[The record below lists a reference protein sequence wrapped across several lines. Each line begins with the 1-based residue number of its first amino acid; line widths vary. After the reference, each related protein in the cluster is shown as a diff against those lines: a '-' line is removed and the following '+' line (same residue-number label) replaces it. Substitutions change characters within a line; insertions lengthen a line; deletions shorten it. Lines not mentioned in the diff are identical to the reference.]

1 VAVFRGWWRWRAWWR
16 SAAAMLV
23 TLVRWRTVE
32 CKVAQA
38 GHDAGAVAGAD
49 LAVVLVEGHVADPVQ
64 LVLHRPVA
72 ADGVAEGGG
81 AGLVGGQRGDG
92 VGGLGAP
99 AAGHLGCLGGV
110 GEQEAG
116 AHRDGLYGAGLDLAV
131 RMVPGAVPD
140 RHLPVGRAVSWANS
154 FG

>member
-1 VAVFRGWWRWRAWWR
+1 
-16 SAAAMLV
+16 MLV
-23 TLVRWRTVE
+23 TRVRRRTVE

-38 GHDAGAVAGAD
+38 GHDAGVVAGAD

-116 AHRDGLYGAGLDLAV
+116 AHRDGLYGALRISMWSAGGGGLWLCAGMGGVEAPVLKRATSCEPRYGLAV
-131 RMVPGAVPD
+131 
-140 RHLPVGRAVSWANS
+140 
-154 FG
+154 